1 MAKNNAKAK
10 TAKRLVQKPSS
21 YTPKNKNAK
30 TKKVSAFTRFIY
42 TLFPFK
48 FNLRFGPSA
57 LSTAALVFSLL
68 TAASSVMMFLG
79 GYVLS
84 AILFIFAGIAFTAF
98 FLVNM
103 RKPWLVPLAAA
114 ISTAAVLFMR
124 SPVVSLVALPS
135 LMLILLST
143 NAVKHRGVLRTVL
156 LFAPT
161 IAAAIPMLLA
171 ITASLA
177 WFRPGAAGFISYSIF
192 APVVML
198 VTVFLVS
205 VIEVY
210 PDKAGIRAVSKNG
223 K

>member
-1 MAKNNAKAK
+1 MAKKNTKTTMAKK
-10 TAKRLVQKPSS
+10 LVQKPSS

-30 TKKVSAFTRFIY
+30 KKNVNAFTRFIY

-79 GYVLS
+79 GYILAS
-84 AILFIFAGIAFTAF
+84 ILFIFAGVSFAAF

-103 RKPWLVPLAAA
+103 RKPWLVPLAAM
-114 ISTAAVLFMR
+114 ISAAAVFAMR

-135 LMLILLST
+135 LVLILLST
-143 NAVKHRGVLRTVL
+143 NAVKRGVIRTVL
-156 LFAPT
+156 LFAPSV
-161 IAAAIPMLLA
+161 AAAVPMILA
-171 ITASLA
+171 ITASLV
-177 WFRPGAAGFISYSIF
+177 WFRPGAAGFISYSVF
-192 APVVML
+192 APVVLL

-210 PDKAGIRAVSKNG
+210 PNKAGMKAASKS
-223 K
+223 KK